1 MIDWSWPGGRLILL
15 PGRGRIAQVE
25 LGGEPAFWA
34 PGRPDGWNVGGD
46 RLWLGPERDWFWS
59 TDDHDDLSGHLVPP
73 EIDPGRW
80 TLASA
85 TDRCVDLT
93 AEVPLTHRRTATATL
108 VRLRRRIALLATT
121 ADRVEYEVTTTVAV
135 VAGPPGQTV
144 SAWSVLQVPSG
155 GVVELALA
163 APLRYRD
170 HLDPVDPARIVTS
183 PGRAELS
190 LTGETM
196 FKIGIGPDVATGRLR
211 YRRRVA
217 GGELLIERVTDVSS
231 GRVYCDLP
239 PGGTGQGDAVQVF
252 DDDGHY
258 GGYGE
263 LEHHSPA
270 AVVGVGGTA
279 STVDVCRTTVLIR

>member
-1 MIDWSWPGGRLILL
+1 VIGWSWPGGRLTLL
-15 PGRGRIAQVE
+15 PGQGRVAQVE
-25 LGGEPAFWA
+25 LGGQPAFWA
-34 PGRPDGWNVGGD
+34 PSRPEGWNVGGD

-80 TLASA
+80 SVASL
-85 TDRCVDLT
+85 TGRCVDLT
-93 AEVPLTHRRTATATL
+93 AGVTLTHRRSAAATR
-108 VRLRRRIALLATT
+108 VRLRRRITLLAT
-121 ADRVEYEVTTTVAV
+121 APDRAEYEVTTTVGV
-135 VAGPPGQTV
+135 SAGPPGQAV
-144 SAWSVLQVPSG
+144 SAWSVLQVPIG
-155 GVVELALA
+155 GVVELTLA

-170 HLDPVDPARIVTS
+170 HLDPVDPARIVAS

-211 YRRRVA
+211 YVRPVA
-217 GGELLIERVTDVSS
+217 GGQLLIERVTEVSPD
-231 GRVYCDLP
+231 RVYCDLP

-263 LEHHSPA
+263 LEHHSAA
-270 AVVGVGGTA
+270 AVVGADGTA
-279 STVDVCRTTVLIR
+279 GTVDVCRTTVHLS